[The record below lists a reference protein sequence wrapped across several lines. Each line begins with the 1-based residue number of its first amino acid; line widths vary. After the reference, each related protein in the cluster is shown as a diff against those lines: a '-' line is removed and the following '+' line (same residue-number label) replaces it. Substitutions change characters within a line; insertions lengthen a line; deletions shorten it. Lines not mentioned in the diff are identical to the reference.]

1 MPKEVRDALTAA
13 KVRQEKRPGR
23 FADGNGLYLHVSDT
37 GARWW
42 LWRGTVHGKR
52 CERGMGSARI
62 ISLAEARDTARQWRR
77 IAKAG
82 GDPKAERDK
91 SKRQSL
97 TFEAAAR
104 QVWENQVL
112 GRGKNEKYRRGWI
125 SSLEAHVFPIIGA
138 HPVHIIVQSD
148 ILRVLAPIWTEI
160 PVTARVVRQRIRTI
174 MNWARTAG
182 HCEGMNP
189 VEGVEDG
196 LPKQRRRVQHLM
208 ALPYVGL
215 PDLMRRLEVVDDLP
229 VYALRFLI
237 LTAARSGEVRSMTWG
252 EVEDAVWT
260 VPGDRMKA
268 ELAHRVP
275 LSDPALE
282 VLNAVRGLDS
292 RFVFPGQ
299 KRGRAMHDMTIAAPL
314 KRMGVD
320 ATVHGFR
327 STFRDWAAECTSAPR
342 EIAEMCLA
350 HEVGNAVERAYRRT
364 DLFDKRRDLM
374 DQWGRFCMS
383 AGSVGDVVELR
394 Q

>member
-1 MPKEVRDALTAA
+1 MPKEVYNALTPA
-13 KVRQEKRPGR
+13 KVRQEKRPGL
-23 FADGNGLYLHVSDT
+23 FADGNGLYLVVSKT

-42 LWRGTVHGKR
+42 QWRGTVHGR
-52 CERGMGSARI
+52 RRELGVGSARL
-62 ISLAEARDTARQWRR
+62 ISLDEARETARTWRR

-82 GDPKAERDK
+82 GDPAKERDK
-91 SKRQSL
+91 DKRQSL
-97 TFEAAAR
+97 TFEEAAR
-104 QVWENQVL
+104 KVWANQIE
-112 GRGKNEKYRRGWI
+112 GRGRNEKYRRRWI
-125 SSLEAHVFPIIGA
+125 SSLETHVFPIIGA

-174 MNWARTAG
+174 MNWARTTG

-215 PDLMRRLEVVDDLP
+215 PGLMRRLEVADDLP
-229 VYALRFLI
+229 VFALRFLI

-260 VPGDRMKA
+260 VPSDRMKA
-268 ELAHRVP
+268 GLAHRVP

-292 RFVFPGQ
+292 QFVFPGQ
-299 KRGRAMHDMTIAAPL
+299 KRGRVMHDMTIAAPL
-314 KRMGVD
+314 KRMGVG

-350 HEVGNAVERAYRRT
+350 HEVGSAVERAYRRS
-364 DLFDKRRDLM
+364 DLFDKRRALM
-374 DQWGRFCMS
+374 DQWGRFCCPRS
-383 AGSVGDVVELR
+383 ADIIEIGAKA
-394 Q
+394 